1 MRGLGLIGLVLALA
15 IVALMAKK
23 QFAGAAAPVVSTGGD
38 ATTPA
43 TTPATVRDQARQV
56 QDQYKQAL
64 DAAMQQSQ
72 RKMPDDE

>member
-1 MRGLGLIGLVLALA
+1 MRGLGLIGLVVALA
-15 IVALMAKK
+15 IVALVAKK
-23 QFAGAAAPVVSTGGD
+23 QFAGAAAPAVSTGGD
-38 ATTPA
+38 A

>member
-1 MRGLGLIGLVLALA
+1 MRGLGLIGLVIALA
-15 IVALMAKK
+15 IVALVAKK
-23 QFAGAAAPVVSTGGD
+23 QFTGTAVPVSADGSTAPAA
-38 ATTPA
+38 
-43 TTPATVRDQARQV
+43 VRDQARQV

>member
-1 MRGLGLIGLVLALA
+1 MRGLGLIGLVVALA
-15 IVALMAKK
+15 IVALVAKK
-23 QFAGAAAPVVSTGGD
+23 QFAGVAAPVVSPGGD
-38 ATTPA
+38 
-43 TTPATVRDQARQV
+43 ATVRDQARQV